1 VDVGSDVGSGVGVGV
16 GVGVGLAGADDGGAV
31 VEAVAVG
38 VAEGLVAEGLVAEG
52 LAEGLAVALGEA
64 ELLVGAGDG
73 GPKQPESVS
82 RAQTPRTV
90 DAESPGLAMTP
101 PWKRA
106 RFCGY
111 SPPTVRRSS
120 PFN

>member
-31 VEAVAVG
+31 VVAVAVG
-38 VAEGLVAEGLVAEG
+38 VADGLVAEG

-111 SPPTVRRSS
+111 SPPTVRRGS
-120 PFN
+120 PSN